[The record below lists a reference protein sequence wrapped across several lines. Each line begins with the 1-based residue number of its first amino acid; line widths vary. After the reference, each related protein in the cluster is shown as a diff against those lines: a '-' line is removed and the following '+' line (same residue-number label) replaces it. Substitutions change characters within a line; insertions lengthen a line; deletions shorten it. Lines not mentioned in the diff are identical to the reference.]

1 MAGIASFSK
10 GREGATEN
18 AYFLIA
24 LDGHR
29 LVPVP
34 DKAFDSFPRQLTA
47 DETAIGLADSKSER
61 LTLDNQ
67 SNIRCDTHH
76 FVGFHIRPPLPACV
90 PTSVGRGWIAWT
102 GTQRI
107 SQVFVEA

>member
-1 MAGIASFSK
+1 MAGIAIFSK

-24 LDGHR
+24 LDGHG
-29 LVPVP
+29 LAPVP
-34 DKAFDSFPRQLTA
+34 DKAFDCFPRQLTA

-67 SNIRCDTHH
+67 SNIRRDTHH
-76 FVGFHIRPPLPACV
+76 FVEFHIRPPLPRTVASYV
-90 PTSVGRGWIAWT
+90 PGFKTK
-102 GTQRI
+102 
-107 SQVFVEA
+107 